1 MIYKNLVEKFTTIC
15 QIDSPTG
22 EEAKMADFVF
32 DYFKNLGVFV
42 KKDKFGNVYA
52 RIGSNP
58 KIFLSAHLDTVE
70 PGRGIK
76 PKIGKE
82 YITSDGTTILGAD
95 NKVAVACIL
104 EVAAE
109 ILAEKNPASFEMI
122 FTLSEEV
129 GNYGAIN
136 FDYSLLS
143 SKIGFCFDSS
153 NPLGT
158 IITASPF
165 YERFDIKVV
174 GKEAH
179 ASLPDEAI
187 NILPFFS
194 ELLKKQKLGKIDR
207 YSLFNIGVIQSGY
220 VRNTIPGEMIIK
232 GEIRS
237 FFEKNL
243 LQIKGE
249 FIKILNQLSK
259 KYQVKIKKD
268 FFREN
273 SGYFHQSKKTKDEI
287 RKIKNIIKKTGLKPI
302 EKQAWGVSDAN
313 IFNDKNLLCFNLA
326 DATEF
331 SHSKKE
337 RIKIKDLLKLKEII
351 KLLVICYPPIQR
363 TS

>member
-1 MIYKNLVEKFTTIC
+1 MSNQLIKTFTQIC

-22 EEAKMADFVF
+22 KEAKMADFVF
-32 DYFKNLGVFV
+32 NYLKDLGVFV

-52 RIGSNP
+52 KVGNHP

-104 EVAAE
+104 ETTRE
-109 ILAEKNPASFEMI
+109 IIFEKNPASFEII

-136 FDYSLLS
+136 FDYTLLS

-165 YERFDIKVV
+165 YERFDIKII

-179 ASLPDEAI
+179 ASLPNEAI
-187 NILPFFS
+187 NVLPFFS
-194 ELLKKQKLGKIDR
+194 QLLKKQKLGKIDK

-243 LQIKGE
+243 LKIKNK
-249 FIKILNQLSK
+249 FINILDNLSK
-259 KYQVKIKKD
+259 KYQLKIEKD
-268 FFREN
+268 FVREN
-273 SGYFHQSKKTKDEI
+273 PGYFHQSKKAKNEI
-287 RKIKNIIKKTGLKPI
+287 KKIKNIIKKAYLKPT
-302 EKQAWGVSDAN
+302 EKQSWGVSDAN

-331 SHSKKE
+331 SHSKNE
-337 RIKIKDLLKLKEII
+337 RIKIKDLLKLKDII
-351 KLLVICYPPIQR
+351 KLLITDY
-363 TS
+363 